1 MAKKTNLIQLPG
13 FDGVDEGG
21 GSFHI
26 PEGDYGMKCTSCTP
40 AVAKSSNNDMIV
52 FTFVGTQGKAKG
64 KKFWLYCALVPEA
77 YWKLKQTLIAFNV
90 ETPDDPSSLDPDDVV
105 DVEVIGS
112 VVDNEFEGKT
122 NSKLSYISAS
132 DIEQDEDEDEDEAP
146 AKKPARAAATNNKS
160 KAGNGKKLPRLAA
173 SEVEEMEEDELEE
186 IVGKYGLDI
195 DLATQKTKRRKA
207 NAVIQALQAEK
218 MLEA

>member
-1 MAKKTNLIQLPG
+1 MAKKNLIQLPG

-26 PEGDYGMKCTSCTP
+26 PEGDYGMKCTGCTQ
-40 AVAKSSNNDMIV
+40 AVAKSSQNEMLV

-64 KKFWLYCALVPEA
+64 KKFWLYCALVPDA
-77 YWKLKQTLIAFNV
+77 YWKLKQTLIALGID
-90 ETPDDPSSLDPDDVV
+90 TPDDPSGLDPADVE
-105 DVEVIGS
+105 DVEVLGT
-112 VVDNEFEGKT
+112 VADNEYEGKT
-122 NSKLSYISAS
+122 NSKLSYIAAL
-132 DIEQDEDEDEDEAP
+132 DADDEDEDEKP
-146 AKKPARAAATNNKS
+146 AKPTKAVVAAKS
-160 KAGNGKKLPRLAA
+160 KSSNGNAKKLAKLAA

>member
-1 MAKKTNLIQLPG
+1 MARKSSNTIQLPG

-26 PEGDYGMKCTSCTP
+26 PEGDYGMKCTSCTQ
-40 AVAKSSNNDMIV
+40 AVSKSSDNPMLV

-77 YWKLKQTLIAFNV
+77 YWKLKQTLIALGI
-90 ETPDDPSSLDPDDVV
+90 ETPDDPSDLDPTDVE
-105 DVEVIGS
+105 DVEVLGS
-112 VVDNEFEGKT
+112 VVDNEYEGKT
-122 NSKLSYISAS
+122 NSKLDSIALL
-132 DIEQDEDEDEDEAP
+132 DAEQEEDEDEKP
-146 AKKPARAAATNNKS
+146 AKPTKAAAAAKS
-160 KAGNGKKLPRLAA
+160 KNGKGKPLPKLAA

-186 IVGKYGLDI
+186 IVGKYELDI